1 MSWTRRFIYYPEHAM
16 PPIEA
21 ALPEGEEVS
30 FATADGLELGAWH
43 MPGDPLIVVFHG
55 NAGTRADRADLALG
69 LAERGL
75 GVLLTDYRG
84 YGGNP
89 GEPTEEG
96 LLADGRA
103 ALAWAGERAGRVVS
117 FGESLGSGVSVALAG
132 EDPPDAVV
140 LRSPF
145 TSIAEIAGAWM
156 PFGASLVA
164 DRWDSMARIGKVAV
178 PLLVI
183 AGTRDGIVPIT
194 QSRSLFAA
202 APGPKQMLEIPG
214 ADHNDWVLLAGD
226 EVLDA
231 IAAFVV
237 A

>member
-1 MSWTRRFIYYPEHAM
+1 MNWTRRFIYYPEQAL

-21 ALPEGEEVS
+21 VLGGGEEVA
-30 FATADGLELGAWH
+30 FTTADGLQLVAWH
-43 MPGDPLIVVFHG
+43 LPGDPLVVVFHG

-89 GEPTEEG
+89 GQPTEEG

-103 ALAWAGERAGRVVS
+103 ALEWARGRAARVVS

-132 EDPPDAVV
+132 EDPPAAVV

-145 TSIAEIAGAWM
+145 TSIADIAGAWM
-156 PFGASLVA
+156 PLGASLVA
-164 DRWDSMARIGKVAV
+164 DRWDSMARIGGVTA

-183 AGTRDGIVPIT
+183 AGTRDTIVPLS
-194 QSRSLFAA
+194 QSRALFEA
-202 APGPKQMLEIPG
+202 APGPKRLLVIEG
-214 ADHNDWVLLAGD
+214 ADHNDWELLAGG

-231 IAAFVV
+231 V
-237 A
+237 ASFL